1 MWAASF
7 SSMRVTSL
15 TSWWAERAGSASTMA
30 AVAAGSFVFSGGR
43 YLSGNLLFAAAGGS
57 GALAFIVSGSPGIGY
72 GGHPAG
78 PSSYGGAGGSG
89 TAFGVP
95 DQTSAQSGS
104 FPNGG
109 AGACCHFGGG
119 PAGGFGGGGRGGY
132 NTGGGGGGAPGSGGG
147 YSYVINTT
155 GDSFGITGGQ
165 YERLRDKRLCVDRLR
180 QVVGSRTFHL
190 GDGAHGLRR
199 ARLAHSPAH
208 AQAHAG
214 LTRALNILVAAR
226 PSIRRRG
233 SASSAKS
240 RITRSATISAGR
252 PGRLI
257 WADRTRH
264 SPQQADYPSA
274 LDREEKRRP
283 RSTCPAAY
291 GPAA

>member
-1 MWAASF
+1 
-7 SSMRVTSL
+7 
-15 TSWWAERAGSASTMA
+15 MA

-155 GDSFGITGGQ
+155 GDSFGITGGNMSG
-165 YERLRDKRLCVDRLR
+165 YGTNGYVSIDFVRSSVPEPSTWAMALMGFAGLGWLTRLRTRKL
-180 QVVGSRTFHL
+180 T
-190 GDGAHGLRR
+190 
-199 ARLAHSPAH
+199 PA
-208 AQAHAG
+208 
-214 LTRALNILVAAR
+214 
-226 PSIRRRG
+226 
-233 SASSAKS
+233 
-240 RITRSATISAGR
+240 
-252 PGRLI
+252 
-257 WADRTRH
+257 
-264 SPQQADYPSA
+264 
-274 LDREEKRRP
+274 
-283 RSTCPAAY
+283 
-291 GPAA
+291 